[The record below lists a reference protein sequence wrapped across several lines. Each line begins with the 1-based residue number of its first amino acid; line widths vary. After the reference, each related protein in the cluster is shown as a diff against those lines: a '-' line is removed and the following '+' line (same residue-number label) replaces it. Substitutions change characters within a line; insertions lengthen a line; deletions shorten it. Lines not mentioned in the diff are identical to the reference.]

1 MHPTTANPSLAA
13 QTAAVTGG
21 PAAYLVGGNGYL
33 FRFVGATLTQPTSG
47 CTNFSGN
54 YGGSGVQL
62 IGAPGPNVAVGLECR
77 DFGQG
82 PQYFAGYTSGYQ
94 GNKFPELQ
102 NHTATSFSGN
112 DADRILLQLYYDPRA
127 ATVKIT
133 AKDLFTGRPYIND
146 VLLPTGNPPGV
157 DAQYYQAVLGGVV
170 PNPLP
175 APPPLNT
182 SEILQQFNGCSVTTY
197 AHFGIPAVIKGTGIK
212 PPPKDPQGVAVDPWG
227 VQVERAFNGTKK
239 IADVSALRL
248 AGTAFH
254 VRIFGPLSAQP

>member
-1 MHPTTANPSLAA
+1 M
-13 QTAAVTGG
+13 
-21 PAAYLVGGNGYL
+21 
-33 FRFVGATLTQPTSG
+33 
-47 CTNFSGN
+47 
-54 YGGSGVQL
+54 QL
-62 IGAPGPNVAVGLECR
+62 IGAPGPNVAVGLEC
-77 DFGQG
+77 DNGK
-82 PQYFAGYTSGYQ
+82 YVAGYTSGYR
-94 GNKFPELQ
+94 GTKFPELQ
-102 NHTATSFSGN
+102 NLTTTSFAGT
-112 DADRILLQLYYDPRA
+112 DADRILLQLYYDPQA

-133 AKDLFTGRPYIND
+133 AKNLFTKQKYIND

-197 AHFGIPAVIKGTGIK
+197 ADFGNSAVIMGTGIK

-248 AGTAFH
+248 ADTAFH
-254 VRIFGPLSAQP
+254 VRISAHCQPSPDRRAPGKSASQARRASSGLRNAHAGQDRDRVQPR